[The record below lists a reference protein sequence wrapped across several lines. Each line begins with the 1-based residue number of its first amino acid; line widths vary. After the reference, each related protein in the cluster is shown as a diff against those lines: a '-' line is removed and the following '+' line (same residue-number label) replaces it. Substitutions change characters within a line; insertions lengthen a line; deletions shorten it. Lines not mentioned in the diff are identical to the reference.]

1 MKKDIHFSRINDMH
15 GRRTVLKCLAFL
27 TLTAGTLP
35 VMPFTARAAMNK
47 PEILIAYFSHTGNTR
62 TVAGMLHAAVGG
74 DMLEIKAAEPYPAE
88 HAATERRARK
98 EWEDNARPAL
108 SMEFPADM
116 HGYDIIFIGYPNWF
130 RTAPTVVRTFL
141 EQFGFAGKTLAP
153 FCTHGGNGLA
163 DSLRDIAQSCPQATV
178 LDGLAVRGSRA
189 AHAQSAV
196 NDWLQGHEMLAQLL
210 NK

>member
-1 MKKDIHFSRINDMH
+1 
-15 GRRTVLKCLAFL
+15 
-27 TLTAGTLP
+27 
-35 VMPFTARAAMNK
+35 MNK

-74 DMLEIKAAEPYPAE
+74 DMLEIKTAEPYAAE

-108 SMEFPADM
+108 SMEFPSDM
-116 HGYDIIFIGYPNWF
+116 DSYDMIFVGYPNWF
-130 RTAPTVVRTFL
+130 RTAPTVVRAFL

-189 AHAQSAV
+189 ASAQSAV